1 MVSNTVND
9 TQLYISFS
17 PLSNED
23 TNSAMMRLQACV
35 VAIQNWMIVNKLKL
49 NADKTDAI
57 LICSPRVKN
66 NIDMPHIDLGNMTV
80 PISNAARN
88 IGVLFDDALTMKKH
102 VQHTCGVAYFHI
114 HCIGKIRHLL
124 DRKTTEIMVNAYV
137 TSRLDYG
144 NSLLYGVS
152 EHLLSQLQRV
162 QNSAA
167 RLVTKTKRRQHITP
181 VLIELH
187 WLPVR
192 HRIEYKVLLLTFNSL
207 HGLAAPYLS
216 DLLSRHQ
223 PTRSLRSVDAHL
235 LVVPRSNLCS
245 QGDRAFSHAAPR
257 LWNNLPLVMRATN
270 SQNIFK
276 KQLKTILFKRAFSL

>member
-1 MVSNTVND
+1 M
-9 TQLYISFS
+9 
-17 PLSNED
+17 
-23 TNSAMMRLQACV
+23 A
-35 VAIQNWMIVNKLKL
+35 
-49 NADKTDAI
+49 
-57 LICSPRVKN
+57 
-66 NIDMPHIDLGNMTV
+66 V

-88 IGVLFDDALTMKKH
+88 IAVLFDDALTMKNH
-102 VQHTCGVAYFHI
+102 VHHTCRVAYFHI

-137 TSRLDYG
+137 SSRLDYG

-192 HRIEYKVLLLTFNSL
+192 QRIAYKLLLLTFHSL
-207 HGLAAPYLS
+207 HGLAAPYLAE
-216 DLLSRHQ
+216 LVSRHQ
-223 PTRSLRSVDAHL
+223 PNRSLHPSDAHL

-245 QGDRAFSHAAPR
+245 QVDRAFSNAAPR
-257 LWNNLPLVMRATN
+257 LWNNLPLVMRATD

-276 KQLKTILFKRAFSL
+276 KQLKTILFKRSFSL